1 MKVSHLNNIH
11 FIPHVHWDREWLRST
26 DASRIKLCYYFDR
39 LIDMLENDPQMKC
52 FTFDGQTAALEDY
65 LAIKPFQKERI
76 ARLVKA
82 QKLFI
87 GPWYV
92 QPDMIIPSG
101 EALLRNLI
109 IGSQYAK
116 SLGHCMQVGW
126 VPDAFGQ
133 NKVTP
138 YLFKQIGM
146 KGIFAWR
153 GFDYDTLEDSLFL
166 WKGNGDTVLPSVHFA
181 LGYGHYRGFPENYE
195 DVKKDM
201 ENFLPK
207 LKERYKDGEILFMLG
222 SDYAF
227 PRRHSSQMIEKL
239 KNDQYPCQ
247 MTNPE
252 EYLDT
257 ILKTAKQ
264 NNHEL
269 TVYEGEARSAA
280 LGRIHAGITSTR
292 IDIKNAMRYYETL
305 MAKVVEPMISITR
318 SLGGYCDQELV
329 NYFWKIIFKNQF
341 HDSIYSSSPD
351 SINHTVENR
360 LLNLRHG
367 LNELIW
373 MNFRF
378 LAEKVD
384 LSELQ
389 DNEDILVLFN
399 TLPYA
404 RQDYAFVSMIVK
416 DKDFVLKRQDGTI
429 VPYQLMNE
437 IKETC
442 HDIEYYNGM
451 ENFHDSGEVL
461 EGTKFKIQLKI
472 DTSFLPAMGYEILK
486 VCFKE
491 NTEKTLQGDVV
502 ITDCGAKNKYL
513 SMNIEEDGTLTV
525 TNQLTGETYHRLHT
539 LVEKGDDGDEYNYS
553 PCIDDKEI
561 RINDTK
567 PTVELIEASSIEAK
581 YRLTF
586 NVKVPEKVVNHHRSD
601 EKVAL
606 CIVTD
611 ISLKANS
618 QTIDFETTIDNHS
631 CDHIVRVTFDDIY
644 TSHQNCSQDQFGT
657 IIRDNVITNQK
668 GLDNGATEFV
678 LPIYAMQR
686 FVKLNHDKSIMA
698 MISRGP
704 LEYEVEDNQKICLTL
719 LRSVGKFGKADLL
732 IRPGRSSGY
741 RMDTPSSQL
750 LDKKIT
756 SEYSLFF
763 GESHQ
768 MSMLVRNAEVLNTP
782 VQSRY
787 LNDISRQQ
795 NQNLAWRYE
804 NIDLDSRVELMA
816 YKKAESGQASVIRIL
831 NNRNEDIENVILSID
846 ADKKCY
852 LATAQ
857 EEKQEELINK
867 DGKICIKSMM
877 SNTFITVIIE

>member
-1 MKVSHLNNIH
+1 
-11 FIPHVHWDREWLRST
+11 
-26 DASRIKLCYYFDR
+26 
-39 LIDMLENDPQMKC
+39 
-52 FTFDGQTAALEDY
+52 
-65 LAIKPFQKERI
+65 
-76 ARLVKA
+76 
-82 QKLFI
+82 
-87 GPWYV
+87 
-92 QPDMIIPSG
+92 
-101 EALLRNLI
+101 
-109 IGSQYAK
+109 
-116 SLGHCMQVGW
+116 
-126 VPDAFGQ
+126 
-133 NKVTP
+133 
-138 YLFKQIGM
+138 
-146 KGIFAWR
+146 
-153 GFDYDTLEDSLFL
+153 
-166 WKGNGDTVLPSVHFA
+166 
-181 LGYGHYRGFPENYE
+181 
-195 DVKKDM
+195 
-201 ENFLPK
+201 
-207 LKERYKDGEILFMLG
+207 
-222 SDYAF
+222 
-227 PRRHSSQMIEKL
+227 
-239 KNDQYPCQ
+239 
-247 MTNPE
+247 
-252 EYLDT
+252 
-257 ILKTAKQ
+257 
-264 NNHEL
+264 
-269 TVYEGEARSAA
+269 
-280 LGRIHAGITSTR
+280 
-292 IDIKNAMRYYETL
+292 
-305 MAKVVEPMISITR
+305 MISITR

-491 NTEKTLQGDVV
+491 KTEKTLQGDVV

>member
-1 MKVSHLNNIH
+1 
-11 FIPHVHWDREWLRST
+11 
-26 DASRIKLCYYFDR
+26 
-39 LIDMLENDPQMKC
+39 
-52 FTFDGQTAALEDY
+52 
-65 LAIKPFQKERI
+65 
-76 ARLVKA
+76 
-82 QKLFI
+82 
-87 GPWYV
+87 
-92 QPDMIIPSG
+92 
-101 EALLRNLI
+101 
-109 IGSQYAK
+109 
-116 SLGHCMQVGW
+116 
-126 VPDAFGQ
+126 
-133 NKVTP
+133 
-138 YLFKQIGM
+138 
-146 KGIFAWR
+146 
-153 GFDYDTLEDSLFL
+153 
-166 WKGNGDTVLPSVHFA
+166 
-181 LGYGHYRGFPENYE
+181 
-195 DVKKDM
+195 
-201 ENFLPK
+201 
-207 LKERYKDGEILFMLG
+207 
-222 SDYAF
+222 
-227 PRRHSSQMIEKL
+227 
-239 KNDQYPCQ
+239 
-247 MTNPE
+247 
-252 EYLDT
+252 
-257 ILKTAKQ
+257 
-264 NNHEL
+264 
-269 TVYEGEARSAA
+269 
-280 LGRIHAGITSTR
+280 
-292 IDIKNAMRYYETL
+292 MRYYETL

-491 NTEKTLQGDVV
+491 KTEKTLQGDVV

>member
-1 MKVSHLNNIH
+1 
-11 FIPHVHWDREWLRST
+11 
-26 DASRIKLCYYFDR
+26 
-39 LIDMLENDPQMKC
+39 
-52 FTFDGQTAALEDY
+52 
-65 LAIKPFQKERI
+65 
-76 ARLVKA
+76 
-82 QKLFI
+82 
-87 GPWYV
+87 
-92 QPDMIIPSG
+92 
-101 EALLRNLI
+101 
-109 IGSQYAK
+109 
-116 SLGHCMQVGW
+116 
-126 VPDAFGQ
+126 
-133 NKVTP
+133 
-138 YLFKQIGM
+138 
-146 KGIFAWR
+146 
-153 GFDYDTLEDSLFL
+153 
-166 WKGNGDTVLPSVHFA
+166 
-181 LGYGHYRGFPENYE
+181 
-195 DVKKDM
+195 
-201 ENFLPK
+201 
-207 LKERYKDGEILFMLG
+207 
-222 SDYAF
+222 
-227 PRRHSSQMIEKL
+227 
-239 KNDQYPCQ
+239 
-247 MTNPE
+247 
-252 EYLDT
+252 
-257 ILKTAKQ
+257 
-264 NNHEL
+264 
-269 TVYEGEARSAA
+269 
-280 LGRIHAGITSTR
+280 
-292 IDIKNAMRYYETL
+292 
-305 MAKVVEPMISITR
+305 
-318 SLGGYCDQELV
+318 
-329 NYFWKIIFKNQF
+329 
-341 HDSIYSSSPD
+341 
-351 SINHTVENR
+351 
-360 LLNLRHG
+360 
-367 LNELIW
+367 
-373 MNFRF
+373 
-378 LAEKVD
+378 
-384 LSELQ
+384 
-389 DNEDILVLFN
+389 
-399 TLPYA
+399 
-404 RQDYAFVSMIVK
+404 
-416 DKDFVLKRQDGTI
+416 
-429 VPYQLMNE
+429 
-437 IKETC
+437 
-442 HDIEYYNGM
+442 M

-491 NTEKTLQGDVV
+491 KTEKTLQGDVV

-618 QTIDFETTIDNHS
+618 QTIDFITKIDNQS

>member
-1 MKVSHLNNIH
+1 MSNDK
-11 FIPHVHWDREWLRST
+11 
-26 DASRIKLCYYFDR
+26 SRRIFRYY
-39 LIDMLENDPQMKC
+39 
-52 FTFDGQTAALEDY
+52 
-65 LAIKPFQKERI
+65 
-76 ARLVKA
+76 
-82 QKLFI
+82 
-87 GPWYV
+87 
-92 QPDMIIPSG
+92 
-101 EALLRNLI
+101 
-109 IGSQYAK
+109 
-116 SLGHCMQVGW
+116 
-126 VPDAFGQ
+126 
-133 NKVTP
+133 
-138 YLFKQIGM
+138 
-146 KGIFAWR
+146 
-153 GFDYDTLEDSLFL
+153 
-166 WKGNGDTVLPSVHFA
+166 
-181 LGYGHYRGFPENYE
+181 
-195 DVKKDM
+195 
-201 ENFLPK
+201 
-207 LKERYKDGEILFMLG
+207 
-222 SDYAF
+222 
-227 PRRHSSQMIEKL
+227 
-239 KNDQYPCQ
+239 
-247 MTNPE
+247 
-252 EYLDT
+252 
-257 ILKTAKQ
+257 LKTAKQ

-461 EGTKFKIQLKI
+461 EGTKFKVQLKI

-491 NTEKTLQGDVV
+491 KTEKTLQGDVV

-525 TNQLTGETYHRLHT
+525 TNQLTGETYHHLHT

-601 EKVAL
+601 EKAAL

-768 MSMLVRNAEVLNTP
+768 MSMLVRNAEALNTP

>member
-1 MKVSHLNNIH
+1 
-11 FIPHVHWDREWLRST
+11 
-26 DASRIKLCYYFDR
+26 
-39 LIDMLENDPQMKC
+39 MLEHESYLPVPYICELILIHAGGILSINENAARCRDIK
-52 FTFDGQTAALEDY
+52 TAD
-65 LAIKPFQKERI
+65 
-76 ARLVKA
+76 
-82 QKLFI
+82 
-87 GPWYV
+87 
-92 QPDMIIPSG
+92 D
-101 EALLRNLI
+101 
-109 IGSQYAK
+109 
-116 SLGHCMQVGW
+116 
-126 VPDAFGQ
+126 
-133 NKVTP
+133 
-138 YLFKQIGM
+138 
-146 KGIFAWR
+146 
-153 GFDYDTLEDSLFL
+153 
-166 WKGNGDTVLPSVHFA
+166 
-181 LGYGHYRGFPENYE
+181 GHYRGFPENYE

-252 EYLDT
+252 EFLDT

-491 NTEKTLQGDVV
+491 KTEKTLQGDVV

-768 MSMLVRNAEVLNTP
+768 MSMLVCNAEVLNTP

>member
-1 MKVSHLNNIH
+1 
-11 FIPHVHWDREWLRST
+11 
-26 DASRIKLCYYFDR
+26 
-39 LIDMLENDPQMKC
+39 
-52 FTFDGQTAALEDY
+52 
-65 LAIKPFQKERI
+65 
-76 ARLVKA
+76 
-82 QKLFI
+82 
-87 GPWYV
+87 
-92 QPDMIIPSG
+92 
-101 EALLRNLI
+101 
-109 IGSQYAK
+109 
-116 SLGHCMQVGW
+116 
-126 VPDAFGQ
+126 
-133 NKVTP
+133 
-138 YLFKQIGM
+138 
-146 KGIFAWR
+146 
-153 GFDYDTLEDSLFL
+153 
-166 WKGNGDTVLPSVHFA
+166 
-181 LGYGHYRGFPENYE
+181 
-195 DVKKDM
+195 
-201 ENFLPK
+201 
-207 LKERYKDGEILFMLG
+207 
-222 SDYAF
+222 
-227 PRRHSSQMIEKL
+227 
-239 KNDQYPCQ
+239 
-247 MTNPE
+247 
-252 EYLDT
+252 
-257 ILKTAKQ
+257 
-264 NNHEL
+264 
-269 TVYEGEARSAA
+269 
-280 LGRIHAGITSTR
+280 
-292 IDIKNAMRYYETL
+292 MRYYETI
-305 MAKVVEPMISITR
+305 MAKVVEPMVSMTR
-318 SLGGYCDQELV
+318 SLGGHCDQELI

-378 LAEKVD
+378 LAETVD
-384 LSELQ
+384 LSELNDQ
-389 DNEDILVLFN
+389 EDILVLFN
-399 TLPYA
+399 TLPYQ
-404 RQDYAFVSMIVK
+404 RQDFAFVSMIVK
-416 DKDFVLKRQDGTI
+416 DKDFVLKRHDGTI
-429 VPYQLMNE
+429 VPYQFMNE
-437 IKETC
+437 TKETC

-491 NTEKTLQGDVV
+491 KTEKTLQGDVV

-586 NVKVPEKVVNHHRSD
+586 NVKVPEKVINHHRSD

>member
-1 MKVSHLNNIH
+1 
-11 FIPHVHWDREWLRST
+11 
-26 DASRIKLCYYFDR
+26 
-39 LIDMLENDPQMKC
+39 
-52 FTFDGQTAALEDY
+52 
-65 LAIKPFQKERI
+65 
-76 ARLVKA
+76 
-82 QKLFI
+82 
-87 GPWYV
+87 
-92 QPDMIIPSG
+92 
-101 EALLRNLI
+101 
-109 IGSQYAK
+109 
-116 SLGHCMQVGW
+116 
-126 VPDAFGQ
+126 
-133 NKVTP
+133 
-138 YLFKQIGM
+138 
-146 KGIFAWR
+146 
-153 GFDYDTLEDSLFL
+153 
-166 WKGNGDTVLPSVHFA
+166 
-181 LGYGHYRGFPENYE
+181 
-195 DVKKDM
+195 M

-491 NTEKTLQGDVV
+491 KTEKTLQGDVV

-525 TNQLTGETYHRLHT
+525 TNQLTSETYHHLHT

-601 EKVAL
+601 EKAAL

-816 YKKAESGQASVIRIL
+816 YKKAESGQASVIRIV

>member
-1 MKVSHLNNIH
+1 M
-11 FIPHVHWDREWLRST
+11 
-26 DASRIKLCYYFDR
+26 
-39 LIDMLENDPQMKC
+39 
-52 FTFDGQTAALEDY
+52 
-65 LAIKPFQKERI
+65 
-76 ARLVKA
+76 VKA

-252 EYLDT
+252 EFLDT

-491 NTEKTLQGDVV
+491 KTEKTLQGDVV

-586 NVKVPEKVVNHHRSD
+586 NVKVPEKVINHHRSD